1 MDRPVKNLPIEELK
15 KLLKRQTKAFIDGLE
30 NGITVD
36 ELKALRNSMKEISDV
51 LEERTRHRSKLPG
64 ER

>member
-36 ELKALRNSMKEISDV
+36 ELKALRNSMKEISAV
-51 LEERTRHRSKLPG
+51 HEEGKRHRSKLTG